1 MLSIL
6 CGLSHSSGV
15 GHLTSFGAVAPIAQV
30 AQVAQVVPPPI
41 VTAQSSQ
48 YFERTFNRLIVPPP
62 VFEHIPFSQFPVQ
75 VTPVPSVIRVAAAP
89 PVVQVAQLPPVAVE
103 PVTKTVPA
111 PSVPPINNVP
121 EEPNVAIAVAT
132 AHAAA
137 PIATILLPP
146 YPFIP
151 PHTIGFIPP
160 VPPINVPDEDRKEF
174 TTQSTTI
181 VTQTTPREPEPTTPI
196 PLPSNT
202 ANSFALAQS
211 SNQNVNFN
219 QVYGPPPRQ
228 PQPTP
233 QKLKTTVEVVPV
245 PLKYISPPPILAH
258 LHHHH
263 HHHHP
268 HNGHHRAQVHTFIP
282 APDKLIVRPVRLRKV
297 RVPIR
302 LVKYT
307 RPLPARIIA
316 RSGVIRAREA
326 EPTTFNPFNKP
337 VTKPPRV

>member
-15 GHLTSFGAVAPIAQV
+15 GHLAPLGAVTPI
-30 AQVAQVVPPPI
+30 AQVAQVVPPPVI
-41 VTAQSSQ
+41 TAQSSQ

-62 VFEHIPFSQFPVQ
+62 VFEPVAFSQVPVQ
-75 VTPVPSVIRVAAAP
+75 VAPVPSVIHVASAP
-89 PVVQVAQLPPVAVE
+89 PVVQVAQLPPVAIE

-111 PSVPPINNVP
+111 PPVPPENVP
-121 EEPNVAIAVAT
+121 VEPNIAVAVAT

-151 PHTIGFIPP
+151 PHTIGFISPE
-160 VPPINVPDEDRKEF
+160 PPINVPDEDKKES

-181 VTQTTPREPEPTTPI
+181 VTQITPRIPEPTTPL

-202 ANSFALAQS
+202 ANSFAQAQS

-219 QVYGPPPRQ
+219 QVYGPPQRP
-228 PQPTP
+228 PQAVP
-233 QKLKTTVEVVPV
+233 QKLKTSVEVVPV
-245 PLKYISPPPILAH
+245 PLEYISPPPLLAH
-258 LHHHH
+258 LHDHHQ
-263 HHHHP
+263 HHP
-268 HNGHHRAQVHTFIP
+268 HHGHHHAHIHTFIP
-282 APDKLIVRPVRLRKV
+282 APAKLIVRPVRLRKV
-297 RVPIR
+297 RVPVR
-302 LVKYT
+302 LVKYR

-316 RSGVIRAREA
+316 RSGVASARET
-326 EPTTFNPFNKP
+326 EPTTFNPINRP
-337 VTKPPRV
+337 ITKPPRV